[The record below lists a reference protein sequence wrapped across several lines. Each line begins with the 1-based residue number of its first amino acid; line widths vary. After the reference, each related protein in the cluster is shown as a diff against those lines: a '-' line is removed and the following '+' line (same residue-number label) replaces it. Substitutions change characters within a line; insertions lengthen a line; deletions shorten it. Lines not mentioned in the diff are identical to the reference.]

1 MESDYEVVQKLLSEG
16 AEVLGMRLQDMAALM
31 KQSPS
36 IHHHGPGIHY
46 RDVRYFVPDDEPV
59 GDPGLRAQRG
69 LRLVL

>member
-1 MESDYEVVQKLLSEG
+1 
-16 AEVLGMRLQDMAALM
+16 MRLQDMAALM
-31 KQSPS
+31 KLFLG
-36 IHHHGPGIHY
+36 HDDELTEIHY